1 MGHFDRAVLPISRKV
16 PRRAKRASRPPQ
28 TRQRTERVSMA
39 PSIVVR
45 VRPRIWR
52 CAVALRSAR
61 SASVAQ
67 AAVLIAAVSAALR
80 SRAHSWRRSSW
91 FDFRLKQ
98 SERTRDAKLACCCS
112 RAARAAESA
121 AANHRRYASGYSGR
135 SGLLCSRAASRSA
148 AARSCAREDI
158 SDPGSVCLSR
168 AFSLRLGEGR
178 VSDGV
183 RGRVEKRAH
192 QAADDPLVM
201 IRAGGLPT
209 HEATYGAHEVTNGAR
224 GGVVHIHTALYI
236 DSSCHIRFRSS
247 RKDDPSRSAPYR
259 RRCEA

>member
-1 MGHFDRAVLPISRKV
+1 MSRAGPLPRWLTDHAVLPISRKV

-158 SDPGSVCLSR
+158 SKLGHQLCAAYR
-168 AFSLRLGEGR
+168 ALFAASLARDGYIRR
-178 VSDGV
+178 VHIPQE
-183 RGRVEKRAH
+183 RQYVEKRAD
-192 QAADDPLVM
+192 QAADDPLVV
-201 IRAGGLPT
+201 
-209 HEATYGAHEVTNGAR
+209 TYGAHEADTTHEVISTKLAYFC
-224 GGVVHIHTALYI
+224 L
-236 DSSCHIRFRSS
+236 
-247 RKDDPSRSAPYR
+247 K
-259 RRCEA
+259 